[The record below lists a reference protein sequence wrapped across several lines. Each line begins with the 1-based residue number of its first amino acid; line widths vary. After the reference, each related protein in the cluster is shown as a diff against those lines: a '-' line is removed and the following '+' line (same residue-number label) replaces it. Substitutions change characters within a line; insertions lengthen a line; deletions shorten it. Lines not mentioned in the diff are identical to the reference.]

1 MTAPWGSKVLFSEEL
16 RQVWEASL
24 LHSFIVLEAWTL
36 SPSLPYAV
44 PTEATVSLHTVL
56 LGTDDVSTFILL
68 SWEAKLRVTCPL
80 EKQGQVGQC
89 TRRSKKSY
97 RNTPAG
103 SRKGSELST
112 AILDKAICLVDRQS
126 VAGALHVWGPD

>member
-56 LGTDDVSTFILL
+56 LGTEDVSTFILL
-68 SWEAKLRVTCPL
+68 SWETKLRVTCPL

-89 TRRSKKSY
+89 T
-97 RNTPAG
+97 T
-103 SRKGSELST
+103 
-112 AILDKAICLVDRQS
+112 
-126 VAGALHVWGPD
+126 